1 MYCWTMILTLST
13 VSLPLMSSHN
23 AYMMRQRS
31 TPPCFLK
38 RSSSLATSA
47 SNDSAAGSPLGGGLI
62 ILPLE
67 DRPDH
72 TPRIPVSAERR
83 RVDVG
88 GIILEVLRFAEPP
101 HAFDEPGVSARG
113 ERGAG
118 NQRVQEKYVQKAQGA
133 GAEATIGA
141 SLYAVVR

>member
-1 MYCWTMILTLST
+1 M
-13 VSLPLMSSHN
+13 
-23 AYMMRQRS
+23 
-31 TPPCFLK
+31 
-38 RSSSLATSA
+38 
-47 SNDSAAGSPLGGGLI
+47 
-62 ILPLE
+62 PLE

-72 TPRIPVSAERR
+72 TSRIPVSAERG

-88 GIILEVLRFAEPP
+88 GVILEVLRLAELP
-101 HAFDEPGVSARG
+101 HALDEPGVSARG

>member
-1 MYCWTMILTLST
+1 M
-13 VSLPLMSSHN
+13 
-23 AYMMRQRS
+23 
-31 TPPCFLK
+31 
-38 RSSSLATSA
+38 
-47 SNDSAAGSPLGGGLI
+47 
-62 ILPLE
+62 PLE

-88 GIILEVLRFAEPP
+88 GVILEVLRFGELPRAL
-101 HAFDEPGVSARG
+101 DEPGVSARG

-133 GAEATIGA
+133 GAEATIDA